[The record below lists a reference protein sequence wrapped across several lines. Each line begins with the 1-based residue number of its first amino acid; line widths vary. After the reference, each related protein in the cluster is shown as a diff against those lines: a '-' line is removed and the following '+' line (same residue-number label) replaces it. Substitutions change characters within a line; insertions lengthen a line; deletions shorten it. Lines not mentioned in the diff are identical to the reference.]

1 MEKLFSEFNFKN
13 LNLRN
18 RIVMPPM
25 CMYMAENG
33 MASDWHKVHYGS
45 RAIGGVGLIVVEAT
59 GVEPVGRISD
69 NDLGIW
75 NDQQAEALGEIV
87 DFVHKNEGTIALQ
100 LAHAGRKSEV
110 TQEHPIA
117 PSPIAFSDDYRTPK
131 AMTTEAIE
139 RVVNAF
145 KNGAKRANEAGFDA
159 IEIHGAHGYLINEFL
174 SPLTNKR
181 TDQYGGSLENRMTFL
196 MEIIKAVKTVWPE
209 EKSLHLRVSADE
221 YDSEGNS
228 LDDIVTILRKAKSLG
243 VDLVNVSSGGVLCKE
258 VDSYFGYQIKL
269 AEYIKARVD
278 LKVLAG
284 GLIVNEKQ
292 GEEIISNSRADLVYF
307 GRKLLRDPYFPLNA
321 SLKLEENF
329 EWPES
334 YEKAKRLRD

>member
-1 MEKLFSEFNFKN
+1 
-13 LNLRN
+13 
-18 RIVMPPM
+18 
-25 CMYMAENG
+25 MAEDGLAN
-33 MASDWHKVHYGS
+33 DWHKVHYGS
-45 RAIGGVGLIVVEAT
+45 RAVGGVGLIIVEAT

-75 NDQQAEALGEIV
+75 NDQQAEALKPIV
-87 DFVHKNEGTIALQ
+87 DFVHQQDTAIALQ

-110 TQEHPIA
+110 SENQPIA
-117 PSPIAFSDDYRTPK
+117 PSPIAFNEDYRTPK
-131 AMTTEAIE
+131 EMTKEDIN
-139 RVVNAF
+139 RVIHAF
-145 KNGAKRANEAGFDA
+145 KSGAKRAHEAGFDA

-181 TDQYGGSLENRMTFL
+181 TDNYGGSLEKRMNFL
-196 MEIIKAVKTVWPE
+196 MDIIKAVKTVWPE

-221 YDSEGNS
+221 YDPDGNA
-228 LDDIVTILRKAKSLG
+228 LDDIVAIVKKAKNLG
-243 VDLVNVSSGGVLCKE
+243 IDLVNVSSGGVLSKD

-269 AEYIKARVD
+269 AEAIKAQVD

-292 GEEIISNSRADLVYF
+292 GEEIIRNNRADLVYF

-321 SLKLEENF
+321 SLKLEEDLK
-329 EWPES
+329 WPES
-334 YEKAKRLRD
+334 YEKAKHLRD